1 MVGLS
6 VGGVLIG
13 LVPPLALGV
22 LVNALVERNDKHEA
36 ACLPA

>member
-6 VGGVLIG
+6 VAGVLIG

-22 LVNALVERNDKHEA
+22 LVDALVERNDKH
-36 ACLPA
+36 